1 MLKNN
6 KVNAVI
12 AFLAAVLLWVYVVGQ
27 VNPSTTGKLTGIP
40 VVFAGEDSLA
50 ENDLALVDPGTVTVD
65 ITIRG
70 DRSDVRKVI
79 ANKDRVTAVADVSG
93 LVKGE
98 HNVTLDITVPSSVD
112 LQKSSIEEI
121 TIQIDDR
128 ISKDIP
134 VEVDYEGAF
143 EDTQR
148 PGNVSVYPESI
159 TATGAAATVDS
170 IERMKVV
177 ISADELSEQQTSLT
191 KTVRPVD
198 ANGLEVGHVS
208 LSNTQVQITAGLVAT
223 KKLPLQ
229 VGTTG
234 ELAEGY
240 EVTGVDAPSTVTL
253 EGPLSVLNEM
263 TEIKAEDIDVSGLNK
278 DVTVDLTVTLPD
290 GVTMTDPE
298 KPQATVRIAE
308 VQGKTWTYET
318 GEIVIDDLVEGYTA
332 AISGEPIKV
341 TVNAEKTTLDTLKK
355 SDIVLHVSAAGLEA
369 GEQEVAL
376 TQISNLD
383 AGWVT
388 INPETV
394 TLKITAPEEETDET
408 GTDEE
413 TDDEGTADEEASG
426 EDAADEETTNDTPGE

>member
-40 VVFAGEDSLA
+40 VVFAGEDALA

-65 ITIRG
+65 ITVRG

-79 ANKDRVTAVADVSG
+79 ANKDRITAVADVSG
-93 LVKGE
+93 LAKGE
-98 HNVTLDITVPSSVD
+98 HNVTLDITVPSSVE
-112 LQKSSIEEI
+112 LQKSSMEEF
-121 TIQIDDR
+121 TLQIDDR

-134 VEVDYEGAF
+134 VEIDYEGIF
-143 EDTQR
+143 EDTQK
-148 PGNVSVYPESI
+148 PGNVSINPETI
-159 TATGAAATVDS
+159 TATGAAATVNS

-177 ISADELSEQQTSLT
+177 IGADELTEQQASMT
-191 KTVRPVD
+191 KTVKPVD
-198 ANGLEVGHVS
+198 ANGLEVGHIS

-223 KKLPLQ
+223 KTLPLY
-229 VGTTG
+229 VKTTG
-234 ELAEGY
+234 EPADGY
-240 EVTGVDAPSTVTL
+240 EVTNVEAPSSVAV
-253 EGPLSVLNEM
+253 EGPLSVLNGLE
-263 TEIKAEDIDVSGLNK
+263 EIEAEEIDVSGRSE
-278 DVTVDLTVTLPD
+278 DVTVDLTVLLPD
-290 GVTMTDPE
+290 GVAVIDSD
-298 KPQATVRIAE
+298 KLQATVKISE
-308 VQGKTWTYET
+308 TQGKTWKYDAS
-318 GEIVIDDLVEGYTA
+318 EIVIDDLAEEYTA
-332 AISGEPIKV
+332 TIPEQTIKV

-369 GEQEVAL
+369 GEQEVSV

-388 INPETV
+388 ISPETV
-394 TLKITAPEEETDET
+394 TLTITAAEEEDS

-413 TDDEGTADEEASG
+413 TDNESTG
-426 EDAADEETTNDTPGE
+426 E

>member
-40 VVFAGEDSLA
+40 IVFAGEDDLA
-50 ENDLALVDPGTVTVD
+50 ENDLALVDPGTITVD

-93 LVKGE
+93 LAKGE

-112 LQKSSIEEI
+112 LQKSSVEEVTI
-121 TIQIDDR
+121 TIDDR

-134 VEVDYEGAF
+134 VEISYEGAF
-143 EDTQR
+143 EDTQK
-148 PGNVSVYPESI
+148 PGNVSIHPETI
-159 TATGAAATVDS
+159 TATGAAATVNS
-170 IERMKVV
+170 IDHMHAVV
-177 ISADELSEQQTSLT
+177 NADELSEQQVNLT

-208 LSNTQVQITAGLVAT
+208 LSNTQVQITAGLLAT
-223 KKLPLQ
+223 KTLPLY
-229 VGTTG
+229 VETTSDS
-234 ELAEGY
+234 ADGY
-240 EVTGVDAPSTVTL
+240 EVTNVDAPSSVTL
-253 EGPLSVLNEM
+253 EGPLSVLNEL
-263 TEIKAEDIDVSGLNK
+263 TQIEAEPIDVSGLK
-278 DVTVDLTVTLPD
+278 EDATVDLTLLLPDSVTL
-290 GVTMTDPE
+290 VEPE
-298 KPQATVRIAE
+298 KPQATIHIAE
-308 VQGKTWTYET
+308 AEGKTWTYDAA
-318 GEIVIDDLVEGYTA
+318 EIVIDDLAEEYTA
-332 AISGEPIKV
+332 TIAEQTIKV
-341 TVNAEKTTLDTLKK
+341 TVKAEKTTLDTLKK

-394 TLKITAPEEETDET
+394 TLTITAAEEEDS

-413 TDDEGTADEEASG
+413 TDNESTG
-426 EDAADEETTNDTPGE
+426 E

>member
-40 VVFAGEDSLA
+40 IVFAGEDDLA

-93 LVKGE
+93 LAKGE

-112 LQKSSIEEI
+112 LQKSSVEEVTI
-121 TIQIDDR
+121 TIDDR

-134 VEVDYEGAF
+134 VEISYEGAF
-143 EDTQR
+143 EDTQK
-148 PGNVSVYPESI
+148 PGNVSIHPETI
-159 TATGAAATVDS
+159 TATGAAATVKS
-170 IERMKVV
+170 IDHMHAVV
-177 ISADELSEQQTSLT
+177 NADELSEQQVNLT

-208 LSNTQVQITAGLVAT
+208 LSNTQVQITAGLLAT
-223 KKLPLQ
+223 KTLPLY
-229 VGTTG
+229 VETTSDP
-234 ELAEGY
+234 ADGY
-240 EVTGVDAPSTVTL
+240 EVTNVDAPSSVTL
-253 EGPLSVLNEM
+253 EGPLSVLNEL
-263 TEIKAEDIDVSGLNK
+263 TQIEAEPIDVSGLK
-278 DVTVDLTVTLPD
+278 EDVTVDLTLLLPDSVTL
-290 GVTMTDPE
+290 VEPE
-298 KPQATVRIAE
+298 KPQATIHIAE
-308 VQGKTWTYET
+308 AEGKTWTYDAA
-318 GEIVIDDLVEGYTA
+318 EIVIDDLAEEYTA
-332 AISGEPIKV
+332 TIAEQTIKV
-341 TVNAEKTTLDTLKK
+341 TVKAEKTTLDTLKK

-394 TLKITAPEEETDET
+394 TLTITAAEEEDS

-413 TDDEGTADEEASG
+413 TDNESTG
-426 EDAADEETTNDTPGE
+426 E

>member
-1 MLKNN
+1 MLRNN

-50 ENDLALVDPGTVTVD
+50 ENDLALVDPGTVTID
-65 ITIRG
+65 ITIQG

-79 ANKDRVTAVADVSG
+79 ANKDRITAVADVSG
-93 LVKGE
+93 LAKGE

-112 LQKSSIEEI
+112 LQKSSMEEVTI
-121 TIQIDDR
+121 TIDDR

-134 VEVDYEGAF
+134 VEINYEGAF
-143 EDTQR
+143 EDTQK
-148 PGNVSVYPESI
+148 PGNVSIHPEVI
-159 TATGAAATVDS
+159 TATGAAATVNS

-177 ISADELSEQQTSLT
+177 ISADELSEQQVNLT
-191 KTVRPVD
+191 KTVKPVD
-198 ANGLEVGHVS
+198 ANGLEVGHIS

-223 KKLPLQ
+223 KTLPLY
-229 VGTTG
+229 VKTTG
-234 ELAEGY
+234 EPADGY
-240 EVTGVDAPSTVTL
+240 EVTNVEAPSSVAV
-253 EGPLSVLNEM
+253 EGPLSVLNGLE
-263 TEIKAEDIDVSGLNK
+263 EIEAEEIDVSGRSE
-278 DVTVDLTVTLPD
+278 DVTVDLTVLLPD
-290 GVTMTDPE
+290 GVTVIDSD
-298 KPQATVRIAE
+298 KLQATVKISE
-308 VQGKTWTYET
+308 TQGKTWKYDAS
-318 GEIVIDDLVEGYTA
+318 EIVIDDLAEEYTA
-332 AISGEPIKV
+332 AIAEQTIKV
-341 TVNAEKTTLDTLKK
+341 TVKADKTTLDTLKK

-369 GEQEVAL
+369 GEQEVSV

-394 TLKITAPEEETDET
+394 TLTITAAEEEDG

-413 TDDEGTADEEASG
+413 TDNESTG
-426 EDAADEETTNDTPGE
+426 E